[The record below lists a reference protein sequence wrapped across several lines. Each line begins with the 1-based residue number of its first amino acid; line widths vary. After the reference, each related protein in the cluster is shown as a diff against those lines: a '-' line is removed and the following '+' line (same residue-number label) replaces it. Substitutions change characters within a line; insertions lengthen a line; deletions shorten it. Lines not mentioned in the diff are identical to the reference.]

1 VSKDGLR
8 PLAWIE
14 GGMLQGQSSFGHG
27 RATGVLSL
35 LPEVLRH
42 RRLFAEAYAASIF
55 LHLIGLCIPL
65 FFGAV
70 LDKVV
75 VHQAQA
81 SLVVLTIAVVV
92 AILFDAAFNLVHDYL
107 LAHANPKIDMR
118 TASAV
123 FAHAMSLPLRFF
135 GRNQAGALIRD
146 MQQDQVVRG
155 FLTNSLFFSFT
166 ELAALLILLPVLL
179 SFSATLTLV
188 VLGFSAAIAAVSAGL
203 AGPFRRRMQASYAA
217 QGERQAVLVETL
229 QGIATVKA
237 LGLERNRQALW
248 ERSTAEA
255 LDRARDLQWLGHK
268 ARTATVLLER
278 LMAVAI
284 IWTGA
289 QMVFAGSLTIGQ
301 LVAFQML
308 AGRVSGPL
316 MYFISLIRAHQEAAV
331 AARQLAG
338 VMAAEP
344 ERIAPGGLTPELRG
358 EIELQDVSF
367 GYEGTGRR
375 ALEGVTLHIPAGSSL
390 GIVGRSG
397 SGKSTLIRVVQGLL
411 APDAGRVRVDDHALE
426 TLDRDHLR
434 RSVGVVPQESFL
446 FRATVRENIAAANPE
461 ASEEEILAA
470 ARQAGADE
478 FIRRM
483 PGGYNAM
490 LEEGATNLSGG
501 QRQRI
506 AIARALL
513 RRPAVL
519 IFDEATSALDVETE
533 AEIQRNLERAA
544 EGRTLVVV
552 SHRLAAVRAMDAIL
566 VMEDGRVV
574 GHGTHNQL
582 MAGCHA
588 YRQLWAAQPGV
599 APVPVLVAAE

>member
-1 VSKDGLR
+1 MEQVRDGAAER
-8 PLAWIE
+8 
-14 GGMLQGQSSFGHG
+14 
-27 RATGVLSL
+27 RGVGVFFL
-35 LPEVLRH
+35 LPELLRQ
-42 RRLFAEAYAASIF
+42 RRVFAEAYLASIF

-65 FFGAV
+65 FVGAV
-70 LDKVV
+70 LDKVI

-81 SLVVLTIAVVV
+81 SLIVLTVAVVM
-92 AILFDAAFNLVHDYL
+92 AIVFDAAFNLFHDYL
-107 LAHANPKIDMR
+107 LAHANPKLDMR
-118 TASAV
+118 TASGV

-179 SFSATLTLV
+179 SFSPALTGV
-188 VLGFSAAIAAVSAGL
+188 VLVFSAAIAAVSACL
-203 AGPFRRRMQASYAA
+203 ARPFRRRMDASYAA

-255 LDRARDLQWLGHK
+255 LERGRELQWLGHQ

-278 LMAVAI
+278 LMSVAI
-284 IWTGA
+284 IWVGA
-289 QMVFAGSLTIGQ
+289 QMVFDGSLTIGQ

-316 MYFISLIRAHQEAAV
+316 MYFISLIRSYQEAAV
-331 AARQLAG
+331 AARQLSR
-338 VMAAEP
+338 VMEAAP
-344 ERIAPGGLTPELRG
+344 ERLAPGGLAPAIRG
-358 EIELQDVSF
+358 EVLLDRVTF
-367 GYEGTGRR
+367 GYEGAERP
-375 ALEGVTLHIPAGSSL
+375 ALEDVTLHIPAGSSL

-397 SGKSTLIRVVQGLL
+397 SGKSTLIRLVQGLL
-411 APDAGRVRVDDHALE
+411 PVDAGRVLVDGHALE
-426 TLDRDHLR
+426 ALDRDHLR
-434 RSVGVVPQESFL
+434 RAVGVVPQESFL
-446 FRATVRENIAAANPE
+446 FRATVRENIAAAQPE
-461 ASEEEILAA
+461 ATMDQIVAA
-470 ARQAGADE
+470 AVQAGADG

-483 PGGYNAM
+483 PGGYDAM
-490 LEEGATNLSGG
+490 LEEGAANLSGG

-513 RRPAVL
+513 RRPAML

-533 AEIQRNLERAA
+533 AEIQRNLECAA
-544 EGRTLVVV
+544 EGRTLIVV
-552 SHRLAAVRAMDAIL
+552 SHRLAAVRSMDAIL
-566 VMEDGRVV
+566 VLEDGRVA
-574 GHGTHNQL
+574 GHGTHGQL
-582 MAGCHA
+582 MAGCPA
-588 YRQLWAAQPGV
+588 YRQLWAAQPGQ
-599 APVPVLVAAE
+599 APPAMPILVAAE

>member
-1 VSKDGLR
+1 MDGR
-8 PLAWIE
+8 VRDR
-14 GGMLQGQSSFGHG
+14 QGAGFG
-27 RATGVLSL
+27 VFSL

-42 RRLFAEAYAASIF
+42 RRVFAEAYAASIF
-55 LHLIGLCIPL
+55 LHLIGLCIPH

-81 SLVVLTIAVVV
+81 SLVVLTIAVVL
-92 AILFDAAFNLVHDYL
+92 AIAFDAAFNLVHDYL
-107 LAHANPKIDMR
+107 LLHVNPKLDMR

-166 ELAALLILLPVLL
+166 ELTALLILLPVLL
-179 SFSATLTLV
+179 SFSPALTGV
-188 VLGFSAAIAAVSAGL
+188 VLLFSAAIAAVSAGL
-203 AGPFRRRMQASYAA
+203 AGPFRRRRDASYAA

-237 LGLERNRQALW
+237 LGLERNRQLLW
-248 ERSTAEA
+248 ERGTAEA

-278 LMAVAI
+278 LMAVAVI
-284 IWTGA
+284 GVGA
-289 QMVFAGSLTIGQ
+289 QMVFGGSLTIGQ
-301 LVAFQML
+301 LVTFQML
-308 AGRVSGPL
+308 SGRVSGPL
-316 MYFISLIRAHQEAAV
+316 MYFISLIRSYQEAAG
-331 AARQLAG
+331 AARQLSR
-338 VMAAEP
+338 VMAAAP
-344 ERIAPGGLTPELRG
+344 EGRAGGTAPALTG
-358 EIELQDVSF
+358 EIRIEEASF
-367 GYEGTGRR
+367 TYEGSTRP
-375 ALEGVTLHIPAGSSL
+375 ALDRITLTIPAGSSH

-397 SGKSTLIRVVQGLL
+397 SGKSTLIRLAQGLL
-411 APDAGRVRVDDHALE
+411 APDAGRVLVDGHALE
-426 TLDRDHLR
+426 ELDRDHLR
-434 RSVGVVPQESFL
+434 RAVGVVPQESFL
-446 FRATVRENIAAANPE
+446 FRGTVRDNIAAAQPE
-461 ASEEEILAA
+461 APFAEILAA
-470 ARQAGADE
+470 AEAAGADE

-483 PGGYNAM
+483 PQGYDTL

-513 RRPAVL
+513 RRPAML
-519 IFDEATSALDVETE
+519 IFDEATSALDMETE

-544 EGRTLVVV
+544 RGRTLIMV
-552 SHRLAAVRAMDAIL
+552 SHRLAAVQALDAIL
-566 VMEDGRVV
+566 VMERGRVV
-574 GHGTHNQL
+574 GHGTHHQL
-582 MAGCHA
+582 MATCPA
-588 YRQLWAAQPGV
+588 YRQLWAAQPDA
-599 APVPVLVAAE
+599 APAPALVAAE